1 MTYFIIDNG
10 IGMDLKN
17 GNNIF
22 EIFQRLPNSS
32 GYEGSGIGLSI
43 VRRII
48 DRLGAEIK
56 VESTLGKGTTIQIQF
71 DN

>member
-1 MTYFIIDNG
+1 M
-10 IGMDLKN
+10 
-17 GNNIF
+17 
-22 EIFQRLPNSS
+22 
-32 GYEGSGIGLSI
+32 GLSI

-56 VESTLGKGTTIQIQF
+56 VESSLGKGTTIQIQF